1 MVAHMTWSY
10 TSSANGALRP
20 MYIVVLLVRAM
31 RGMYDEVL
39 PNEALGDVTVM
50 AVRGCRLGLGT
61 AASLYS
67 LGGRVTRLFNFL
79 FY

>member
-50 AVRGCRLGLGT
+50 AVWGC
-61 AASLYS
+61 
-67 LGGRVTRLFNFL
+67 
-79 FY
+79 